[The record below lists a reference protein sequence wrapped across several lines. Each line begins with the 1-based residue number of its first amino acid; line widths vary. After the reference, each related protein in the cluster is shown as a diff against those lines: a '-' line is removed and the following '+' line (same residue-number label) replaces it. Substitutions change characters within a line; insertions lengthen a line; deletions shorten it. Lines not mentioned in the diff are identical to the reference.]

1 MTAYDPAAEAL
12 RARFRRE
19 EAALHAEGFVTVAEA
34 MEGLGVSRNAVN
46 RMIGDGRLQAV
57 RWEHRWVTRPEW
69 IDEVPRRGDV
79 GMLTVTE
86 AAAQAGVHRET
97 VRLAIRDRRLRAAAP
112 TPGRGY
118 AIDPDDFAAW
128 EPRRPR
134 LGPVARTAAAKAW
147 RRANGWL
154 SVTEAAE
161 LLGITSQALSGR
173 IRKGQ
178 QTAVRADDDAPT
190 PGAWLIHV
198 EDVVRRGAPHPLRRG
213 AAADRHP
220 THC

>member
-34 MEGLGVSRNAVN
+34 MERLGVSRNAVN
-46 RMIGDGRLQAV
+46 RMIGDGRLHAV
-57 RWEHRWVTRPEW
+57 RWAHRWVTRPEW

-97 VRLAIRDRRLRAAAP
+97 VRLAIKAGRLHAGPP

-118 AIDPDDFAAW
+118 GIDPADFAAW
-128 EPRRPR
+128 DPRRPR
-134 LGPVARTAAAKAW
+134 LGPVARTAAARAW

-161 LLGITSQALSGR
+161 LLGITPQALSGR

-178 QTAVRADDDAPT
+178 QTAVRAGADAPV
-190 PGAWLIHV
+190 PDAWLIRA
-198 EDVVRRGAPHPLRRG
+198 EDVQRRVA
-213 AAADRHP
+213 
-220 THC
+220 